1 MRLRWPLPWFSLW
14 SGTQTASCPDP
25 GPGLCSRLRS
35 LRPPRVEEVC
45 RIKLFAT
52 VHIFAHLLSTVD
64 EKMNLRCFWTW
75 WVRIH
80 KMDNKYFFFQNII
93 SLCFF
98 FHKESWILYSGKN
111 EGVSQVVK
119 DAYQKYE
126 NREFGTKLD
135 EIHLDNR
142 NRHIKL
148 INITDNEVR

>member
-1 MRLRWPLPWFSLW
+1 M
-14 SGTQTASCPDP
+14 
-25 GPGLCSRLRS
+25 
-35 LRPPRVEEVC
+35 
-45 RIKLFAT
+45 
-52 VHIFAHLLSTVD
+52 
-64 EKMNLRCFWTW
+64 
-75 WVRIH
+75 
-80 KMDNKYFFFQNII
+80 
-93 SLCFF
+93 FF

-119 DAYQKYE
+119 DAYQQYE